1 MGVYLLRRLL
11 LFIPTLLVATTLVFF
26 IFRLVPGDPAQLIAG
41 ELAPQEVVESIR
53 HQMGLDQPIHVQY
66 LLYLDRLAHGDLG
79 ISKVYQ
85 QRAMDQLLVRL
96 PATLLLALAA
106 MLLASIAGVTAGVL
120 SAVRRYSWIDYACML
135 LAVGGVSMPGFWLG
149 LMLIV
154 VFSVALGLLPVGGFT
169 SAAGLVLPAVTLA
182 ANQMAVIARMT
193 RSTMLDVLNQDYV
206 RTARAKGLNERLVL
220 LRHTLR
226 NALIPTTTIAG
237 LQLGYLLGGSLVV
250 ETVFSWPGVGRLM
263 IDSIQMRDYTMVQ
276 AVALVYAALMLVVNL
291 LVDLIYAALDPRVR
305 YA

>member
-1 MGVYLLRRLL
+1 MGAYLLRRLL
-11 LFIPTLLVATTLVFF
+11 LFIPTLLVATTLVFV

-41 ELAPQEVVESIR
+41 EMAPQEVVDSIR

-85 QRAMDQLLVRL
+85 QRAMDQLLARL
-96 PATLLLALAA
+96 PATLLLAFTAMFIASLAG
-106 MLLASIAGVTAGVL
+106 ITAGVL
-120 SAVRRYSWIDYACML
+120 SAIRRYSWIDYACML

-154 VFSVALGLLPVGGFT
+154 VFSVSLGLLPVGGFT
-169 SAAGLVLPAVTLA
+169 SAGALLLPAVTLA

-193 RSTMLDVLNQDYV
+193 RSTMLDVLGQDYV
-206 RTARAKGLNERLVL
+206 RTARAKGLKERLVL

-237 LQLGYLLGGSLVV
+237 LQLGYLLGGSVIV

-276 AVALVYAALMLVVNL
+276 AVALVYAVLMLTVNL
-291 LVDLIYAALDPRVR
+291 LVDILYAALDPRVR